1 MGVAKQ
7 SSCELV
13 TTDALLSPQTQG
25 RTTRNKRCEPLGR
38 APALEESLP
47 GAPPLGFKQGVGLAG
62 AEPLRREPLWIA
74 GVRQ

>member
-47 GAPPLGFKQGVGLAG
+47 GARLLALSKGWGLPG
-62 AEPLRREPLWIA
+62 RNP
-74 GVRQ
+74 